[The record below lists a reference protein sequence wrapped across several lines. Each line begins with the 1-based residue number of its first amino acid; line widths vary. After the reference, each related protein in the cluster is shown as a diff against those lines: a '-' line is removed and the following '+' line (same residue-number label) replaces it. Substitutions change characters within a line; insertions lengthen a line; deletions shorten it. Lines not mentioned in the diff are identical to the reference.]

1 MQRSALCRSRRE
13 LSNEYLLA
21 KIGVDTAENEPLQ
34 VCPLS
39 AYRSPRFC
47 RERPRKAYLLSL
59 SSADRQR
66 LVQWAGPGRRLLLTW
81 TTGDKRY
88 LSLALNLAYS
98 VRRHAEEI
106 ASIFVVI
113 AADRDA
119 YRKLQSAGF
128 NVVLRRTPPASV
140 QQHLQNCF

>member
-1 MQRSALCRSRRE
+1 MA
-13 LSNEYLLA
+13 
-21 KIGVDTAENEPLQ
+21 
-34 VCPLS
+34 
-39 AYRSPRFC
+39 FC

-140 QQHLQNCF
+140 ADEVWKKFNENDKIL